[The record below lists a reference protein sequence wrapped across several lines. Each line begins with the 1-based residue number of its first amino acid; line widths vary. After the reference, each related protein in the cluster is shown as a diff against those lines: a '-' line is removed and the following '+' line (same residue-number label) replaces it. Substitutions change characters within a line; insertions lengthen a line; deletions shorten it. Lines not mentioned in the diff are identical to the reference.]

1 MRHLEADR
9 WEGLR
14 PDSDS
19 WAASCARCPP
29 VAWITGALLFAAC
42 GVPPGPRPPGA
53 SERTAVANGALTTAD
68 ITFTGGEML
77 GQPTDHAVTV
87 KAIASDAVDAYVEY
101 GPASGTYTGTT
112 APATFPDGIV
122 SVVAG
127 GLAPD
132 TVYYYRIEYRAAGS
146 SDAFVPRPE
155 YTLRTQRAKGATFT
169 FAVQSDSHLGYK
181 SFNDPTLYGVTM
193 ANIAAEA
200 PDFLLDLG
208 DAVSTDDATETVS
221 TVETKYLNQRAF
233 FEVPGHAS
241 AIFLVLGNH
250 ENEEGWNL
258 DDFGADEAMSL
269 PVLGANARK
278 KFFLNPIPNAFYSGN
293 TDTLAALDGDQLRGD
308 YYAFTWGDALFVAID
323 PYWYTLTKPYAGS
336 IGGEKND
343 EVVGTRW
350 DWTLGQQQY
359 QWLQQTLASSQA
371 AFKFVFAHQEVGGVE
386 DYGRGGA
393 LGAPYCE
400 WGGQNLD
407 GTPGWAVNRP
417 GWASP
422 VHDLLVQNHVT
433 AFIHGHDHVYARE
446 TLDGVVYQEVPMP
459 ADASFGTGFSTN
471 ATEYAGAKLLA
482 NSGHL
487 RFTVTPGGATVDYVL
502 SYRAGDKGTNGTVAA
517 TYTMAGC
524 TADTDGDGARDCYDG
539 CPADPLK
546 TAAGTCG
553 CGFADPTD
561 GSACPAGSGAGGAAG
576 GAGGGAGGAGG
587 AAGAGGVGGAGGRG
601 GMQGT
606 RHGGAGGGV
615 GRGGAGGAR
624 GGLGQGGRAGGT
636 GGRTGSGGAGGAMG
650 GRGGTYGTG
659 GAGGAGAAG
668 DGGAGGA
675 NDLDGGAGSSGAG
688 GRGMPATAG
697 IGDFYADGGVADATL
712 AASARPSAAAGDGCA
727 CAVDDPGAPTAE
739 LPGTLVFAGACI
751 LFGRS
756 RRRAR

>member
-1 MRHLEADR
+1 V
-9 WEGLR
+9 
-14 PDSDS
+14 
-19 WAASCARCPP
+19 AS
-29 VAWITGALLFAAC
+29 ITVALLFAGC
-42 GVPPGPRPPGA
+42 GLPSEPGPTGTTGRA
-53 SERTAVANGALTTAD
+53 SPTNGALTTAD

-77 GQPTDHAVTV
+77 GQPTDRAVTV
-87 KAIASDAVDAYVEY
+87 KAIASNPVEAYVEY
-101 GPASGTYTGTT
+101 GLGPDAYTGTT
-112 APATFPDGIV
+112 APATFGDGIV
-122 SVVAG
+122 SIVVD

-132 TVYYYRIEYRAAGS
+132 TQYAYRIQYRAAGS
-146 SDAFVPRPE
+146 ADPFVPRPA
-155 YTLRTQRAKGATFT
+155 YTLRTRRAKGAPFT

-241 AIFLVLGNH
+241 PVFLVIGNH

-258 DDFGADEAMSL
+258 DDFGADQAMSL

-278 KFFLNPIPNAFYSGN
+278 KFFLNPIPNAFYTGN
-293 TDTLAALDGDQLRGD
+293 IDTLAALDGDQLRGD

-336 IGGEKND
+336 TGGEKDD

-350 DWTLGQQQY
+350 DWTLGAQQY
-359 QWLQQTLASSQA
+359 QWLQQTLASSHA
-371 AFKFVFAHQEVGGVE
+371 AFKFVFSHQEVGGIE

-393 LGAPYCE
+393 LGAPFCE

-407 GTPGWAVNRP
+407 GTPGWTANRP

-422 VHDLLVQNHVT
+422 IHALLVQNHVT
-433 AFIHGHDHVYARE
+433 AFIHGHDHVYAQE

-459 ADASFGTGFSTN
+459 ADASFGTGFPTN
-471 ATEYAGAKLLA
+471 ASEYKGAKLLA

-487 RFTVTPGGATVDYVL
+487 RFTVTPTGTTVDYVL
-502 SYRAGDKGTNGTVAA
+502 SYRAGDKGTNGAVAA

-524 TADTDGDGARDCYDG
+524 TADSDGDGARDCYDG

-546 TAAGTCG
+546 LAPGQCG

-561 GSACPAGSGAGGAAG
+561 GTPCPAGSGAG

-587 AAGAGGVGGAGGRG
+587 ISGDTGGAAGLGGRGGTTPARRGGAGGRG
-601 GMQGT
+601 GSSGT
-606 RHGGAGGGV
+606 GGMP
-615 GRGGAGGAR
+615 
-624 GGLGQGGRAGGT
+624 GGLGQGGRGGASGARSGGGASGGAT
-636 GGRTGSGGAGGAMG
+636 GGPGGSGGA
-650 GRGGTYGTG
+650 TG
-659 GAGGAGAAG
+659 GAPPTGEGGAAG
-668 DGGAGGA
+668 QGV
-675 NDLDGGAGSSGAG
+675 
-688 GRGMPATAG
+688 PATAG
-697 IGDFYADGGVADATL
+697 IANFYGDGGVADATL
-712 AASARPSAAAGDGCA
+712 AASARPAGAAGGCA
-727 CAVDDPGAPTAE
+727 CTVEDPSAPGGP
-739 LPGTLVFAGACI
+739 LPGTLAFAGTC
-751 LFGRS
+751 LFLARS
-756 RRRAR
+756 RRRTP